1 MISAAIT
8 DIGKVREINEDNYCI
23 DEGRIGLY
31 IVADGMGGHKSGE
44 VASSIAIK
52 IIREHIKLFLTDEYL
67 EQTVKG
73 VIFEAFNRA
82 NKEIYNKSKE
92 DFSCEGMGTT
102 VTMAL
107 IIENKVYVGHIGDSR
122 AYLLREGELK
132 QITEDHS
139 LVAEL
144 VKNGSITEREAM
156 KHPQKNIIT
165 RSLGTDE
172 NVKVDIFSLEFYKED
187 MLVLCT
193 DGLTNFVD
201 KEEMKKILIENEDC
215 FESCSTLVTLANQR
229 GGYDNITIL
238 IVKNQ
243 PTYTEGR

>member
-1 MISAAIT
+1 MISAGIT
-8 DIGKVREINEDNYCI
+8 DIGKVRDINEDNFCI
-23 DEGRIGLY
+23 DESEIGIYL
-31 IVADGMGGHKSGE
+31 VADGMGGHKSGE
-44 VASSIAIK
+44 VASSIAIN
-52 IIREHIKLFLTDEYL
+52 IIRDHIKQYITDEYQ
-67 EQTVKG
+67 EQMVKG

-82 NKEIYNKSKE
+82 NKEIYNRSTK
-92 DFSCEGMGTT
+92 DYDCEGMGTT

-107 IIENKVYVGHIGDSR
+107 IIEEKLYIGHIGDSR
-122 AYLLREGELK
+122 AYLLRKKELQ

-172 NVKVDIFSLEFYKED
+172 SVQVDIFSMGIKKGDILA
-187 MLVLCT
+187 LCT

-201 KEEMKKILIENEDC
+201 KEELRKTLLESNDC
-215 FESCSTLVTLANQR
+215 YESCSTLVSLANQR
-229 GGYDNITIL
+229 GGYDNITVL
-238 IVKNQ
+238 VVKNQ
-243 PTYTEGR
+243 PTFTEGR

>member
-1 MISAAIT
+1 MIATAIT
-8 DIGKVREINEDNYCI
+8 DVGKVREINEDNYCI
-23 DEGRIGLY
+23 DENQVALY
-31 IVADGMGGHKSGE
+31 MVADGMGGHKSGE
-44 VASSIAIK
+44 VASAIAID
-52 IIREHIKLFLTDEYL
+52 IIKEHINNYLTEEFQ

-73 VIFEAFNRA
+73 IIFEAFNRA

-92 DFSCEGMGTT
+92 DFECEGMGTT

-107 IIENKVYVGHIGDSR
+107 IIDKKIYIGHIGDSR
-122 AYLLREGELK
+122 AYLLREEVLQ

-156 KHPQKNIIT
+156 RHPQKNVIT
-165 RSLGTDE
+165 RSLGTNE
-172 NVKVDIFSLEFYKED
+172 NPKVDIFSMDLNEAD
-187 MLVLCT
+187 VLILCT

-201 KEEMKKILIENEDC
+201 KEELKRVVMGEKDC
-215 FESCSTLVTLANQR
+215 FESCSTLVSLANQR
-229 GGYDNITIL
+229 GGYDNITVL

-243 PTYTEGR
+243 LTFTEGR